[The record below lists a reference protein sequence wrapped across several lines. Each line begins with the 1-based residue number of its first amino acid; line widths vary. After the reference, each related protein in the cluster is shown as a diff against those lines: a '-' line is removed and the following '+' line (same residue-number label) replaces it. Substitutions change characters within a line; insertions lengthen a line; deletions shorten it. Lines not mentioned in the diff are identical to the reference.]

1 VKKEMPNKLKLR
13 QLHVKLG
20 LVSINTVPLDFK
32 RNYKHIMQ
40 SIQECI
46 DLGCT
51 IRIGSELEISG
62 YGCGDH
68 FAEYDTIYHS
78 WDIIKDILKSGIT
91 EQIVCELGTPVL
103 HKAALYNARVI
114 LYQTKVVAIRVKTIA
129 ADGDMYNETRFFSTW
144 KYKR

>member
-1 VKKEMPNKLKLR
+1 MPNKLKLR

-129 ADGDMYNETRFFSTW
+129 ADGDMYNETRCFSTW